1 MRKRLRALVPVV
13 VVLAVGV
20 WWWLRRSKERAARP
34 IEIRGAGVEVQPP
47 PLDELRRIEG
57 IGPKIAAL
65 LQDQGIRTFASLAGV
80 GSERLREILREAGL
94 PFVEPGTWPEQA
106 ALAARRK
113 WEELAAL
120 QGELKGGRRA

>member
-1 MRKRLRALVPVV
+1 MRKRMRALLPVV
-13 VVLAVGV
+13 VVLALLI
-20 WWWLRRSKERAARP
+20 WWWLRRSREWAARR
-34 IEIRGAGVEVQPP
+34 IEVRETEAEPP
-47 PLDELRRIEG
+47 PGDELKRIEG

-65 LQDQGIRTFASLAGV
+65 LQNEGIRTFASLAGMER
-80 GSERLREILREAGL
+80 ERLREILRGAGL
-94 PFVEPGTWPEQA
+94 PFVDPGTWPEQA

>member
-1 MRKRLRALVPVV
+1 MRKRIRVLAPVV

-20 WWWLRRSKERAARP
+20 WWWLRRSRERAARP
-34 IEIRGAGVEVQPP
+34 IEVRRAGVEPP
-47 PLDELRRIEG
+47 PPDELKRIEG
-57 IGPKIAAL
+57 IGPQIAAL
-65 LQDQGIRTFASLAGV
+65 LQDQGIRTFASLAGADR
-80 GSERLREILREAGL
+80 ERLREILREAGL
-94 PFVEPGTWPEQA
+94 PFVDPGTWPEQA

>member
-1 MRKRLRALVPVV
+1 V

-20 WWWLRRSKERAARP
+20 RWWLRRSRERGARP
-34 IEIRGAGVEVQPP
+34 IEIRGAGGEGEPP
-47 PLDELRRIEG
+47 PPDELKRIEG
-57 IGPKIAAL
+57 IGPQIAAL
-65 LQDQGIRTFASLAGV
+65 LQDQGIRTFASLAGADR
-80 GSERLREILREAGL
+80 ERLREILREAGL
-94 PFVEPGTWPEQA
+94 PFVDPGTWPEQA

>member
-94 PFVEPGTWPEQA
+94 PFVDPGTWPEQA

>member
-1 MRKRLRALVPVV
+1 MRKRLRALAPVV

-34 IEIRGAGVEVQPP
+34 IEIRRAGVEVQPP
-47 PLDELRRIEG
+47 PPDELKRIEG

-65 LQDQGIRTFASLAGV
+65 LQNEGIRTFASLAGADR
-80 GSERLREILREAGL
+80 ERLREILREAGL
-94 PFVEPGTWPEQA
+94 PFVDPETWPEQA